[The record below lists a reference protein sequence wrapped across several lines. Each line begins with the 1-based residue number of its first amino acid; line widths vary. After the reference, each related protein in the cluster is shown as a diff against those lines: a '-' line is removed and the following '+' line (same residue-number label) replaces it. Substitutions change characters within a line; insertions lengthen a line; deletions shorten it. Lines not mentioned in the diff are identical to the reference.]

1 MVKVEFQGKKKLIKL
16 SYSHHPDHIQYLSY
30 FTDLTS
36 AKLCNC
42 LYFPRVI
49 QCLYHQIPLKKIFS
63 SQKDSENQGMIQIP
77 TKLCSAMILVLTTI
91 WLFLQLPVLPN
102 QFYMYQTSYLLKN
115 NFKIRKIHLEKYMR
129 CEVFSIV
136 TYIVNSQ

>member
-1 MVKVEFQGKKKLIKL
+1 
-16 SYSHHPDHIQYLSY
+16 
-30 FTDLTS
+30 
-36 AKLCNC
+36 
-42 LYFPRVI
+42 
-49 QCLYHQIPLKKIFS
+49 
-63 SQKDSENQGMIQIP
+63 MIQIP